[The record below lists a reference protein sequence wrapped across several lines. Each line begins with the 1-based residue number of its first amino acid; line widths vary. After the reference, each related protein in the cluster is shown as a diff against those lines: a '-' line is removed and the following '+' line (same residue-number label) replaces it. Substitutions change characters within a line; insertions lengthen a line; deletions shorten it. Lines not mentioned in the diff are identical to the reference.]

1 MITIKTVNND
11 VFEIAWAG
19 VATIDGVL
27 RFAIL
32 NANLIDIMTVFTNPT
47 NCETLTRIFDEN
59 EKEFVGYTVFRG
71 IQVAFDN
78 SVIVSMSKN

>member
-32 NANLIDIMTVFTNPT
+32 NANLIDVMTAFTNPV
-47 NCETLTRIFDEN
+47 NCTILTRIFDEN
-59 EKEFVGYTVFRG
+59 EKEFTGFTVFRG
-71 IQVAFDN
+71 IQIAYDN